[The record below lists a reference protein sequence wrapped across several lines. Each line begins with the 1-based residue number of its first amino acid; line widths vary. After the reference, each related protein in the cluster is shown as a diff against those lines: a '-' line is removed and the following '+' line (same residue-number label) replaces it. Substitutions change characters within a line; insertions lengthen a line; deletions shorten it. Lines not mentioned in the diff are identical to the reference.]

1 MLEIEGN
8 VDAWGNR
15 WRMESGSVLFV
26 VKSHF
31 KHFYSHKLVDGV
43 HFIGIS
49 EDLHDLA
56 AKTKIVTNTD
66 SELLARMREIAA
78 NARALLQECT
88 YERVVTNVSNR
99 LYELAF
105 SIGQY

>member
-1 MLEIEGN
+1 
-8 VDAWGNR
+8 
-15 WRMESGSVLFV
+15 MESGSVLFV

-66 SELLARMREIAA
+66 GESLARLREIAA
-78 NARALLQECT
+78 NARAFIQEFT
-88 YERVVTNVSNR
+88 YERVVTDVSNR
-99 LYELAF
+99 LSELALG
-105 SIGQY
+105 IVQY